1 MHNDKNLVQTQLH
14 NQYSFNDE
22 IDLIE
27 LAQQLWQRKTI
38 ITVITIIFVLI
49 ASLYVAF
56 HRPLYKSTVTILK
69 NTDFTSLITLQRH
82 FDLVGSITNTHDIKS
97 SSINTNDLQ
106 TMLFNM
112 TVKAVNNPA
121 IKQKILK
128 QSGLMAVYL
137 STIPEEP
144 TIDQSLFILD
154 DHLKVT
160 IKNQD
165 TITLEFTNED
175 ERMAQE
181 FLNRWLLQAI
191 KQYVYDQLEHKKEQ
205 LYNNVV
211 QNIHRQIAYHENK
224 FIADNKSQILQLQD
238 QLQIAIN
245 NHIKKAQLNNLSSVS
260 GLTFLLGSDII
271 TQFNN
276 LSSVSEL
283 TFLLGS
289 DIIKE
294 KLTLAKAQIDRYKFI
309 SMPTVESKNK
319 PTLASISSLKSL
331 LNTLKA
337 KTIVFDPIS
346 SLDLVQLQQPATM
359 PDDPEGPNPPV
370 IIIIS
375 LMLGMMLGI
384 FSALIQISIQK
395 RKLSAQSSSDSNEYI
410 NKDNITS
417 VALNSHS

>member
-82 FDLVGSITNTHDIKS
+82 FDLVGSITDTHDIKS

-144 TIDQSLFILD
+144 TIDQALFILD

-181 FLNRWLLQAI
+181 FLNRWLLPAI

-245 NHIKKAQLNNLSSVS
+245 SHIKKAQFNSLSSVS

-319 PTLASISSLKSL
+319 PTLASISSLKIL